1 MNSRF
6 EEVLR
11 ASALMRFV
19 PEAHQARLR
28 ERFTEERYEFGEVI
42 VRQGDP
48 ADAFFILV
56 SGRARVIK
64 TSAAGEELPLN
75 RLTPGD
81 EFGEG
86 ALLDG
91 GVRTASI
98 RASTTV
104 EALRLDRAHFWL

>member
-42 VRQGDP
+42 VRQGDERT
-48 ADAFFILV
+48 AVMA
-56 SGRARVIK
+56 SG
-64 TSAAGEELPLN
+64 AGEPTVGKIGRERAQKIRPSPERPE
-75 RLTPGD
+75 RLLTM
-81 EFGEG
+81 F
-86 ALLDG
+86 
-91 GVRTASI
+91 
-98 RASTTV
+98 
-104 EALRLDRAHFWL
+104 